1 MPLIHKNVLLVLLFM
16 LVLVTPSFAAVQ
28 SVRIPIV
35 SDYTLP
41 NGLRVVISE
50 DHSAPIAS
58 LALVYKV
65 GSRNEQKGKSGFAHL
80 FEHMMFEGSE
90 NIGKSEHFKYIEKAG
105 GDCNAETHEDFTI
118 YYETLPSNEIELG
131 LWLESDRMRSLKV
144 TEENFHNQLETVKEE
159 KRESYDNQPYVP
171 AELKLR
177 EVMFD
182 NWVNSH
188 NIIGT
193 FSDLESSS
201 ISDVQKFFR
210 TYYEPN
216 NAVLAIVG
224 DVDAA
229 KIKPL
234 VEKYFGTIARQ
245 AEPPMPNTKEPV
257 QTKAKYFVYKD
268 KHAQLPLLLFSW
280 KVPAKRNAD
289 FYALRV
295 LEQILIAGDSSRLYQ
310 QLVKGSKVA
319 VEVGAEY
326 DDAFGPSDFSFSV
339 IYKPGHTQAQV
350 RQLVFA
356 ELEKLKTK
364 PVSGKELQ
372 KAKNQILHNFFARKS
387 DGGDDENIQL
397 SLHRAQLLAEYTAFF
412 GDPNLVAK
420 DIPIYM
426 NVKAADIQRV
436 AAKYFTQAGVT
447 IGDVRPQ
454 QILTSEQMRI

>member
-1 MPLIHKNVLLVLLFM
+1 MIYKILAFVLSLL
-16 LVLVTPSFAAVQ
+16 LSIQVAAIAVISLPQ
-28 SVRIPIV
+28 IPIT
-35 SDYTLP
+35 SDFTLP
-41 NGLRVVISE
+41 NGLRVVVSE

-65 GSRNEQKGKSGFAHL
+65 GSRNELKGKSGFAHL

-90 NIGKSEHFKYIEKAG
+90 NVGKSEHFKYIEKAG

-118 YYETLPSNEIELG
+118 YYETLPSNEIELA

-144 TEENFHNQLETVKEE
+144 TEENFQNQLETVKEE
-159 KRESYDNQPYVP
+159 KRESYDNQPYIP

-201 ISDVQKFFR
+201 IYDVQKFFR

-229 KIKPL
+229 KMRPL

-245 AEPPMPNTKEPV
+245 SQPPLPNTKEPM
-257 QTKAKYFVYKD
+257 QAKGKYFIYKD
-268 KHAQLPLLLFSW
+268 KHAQLPLLLLSW
-280 KVPAKRNAD
+280 KVPAKRD
-289 FYALRV
+289 RDYYALRV

-310 QLVKGSKVA
+310 RLVKGSKVA
-319 VEVGAEY
+319 VEINAEY
-326 DDAFGPSDFSFSV
+326 DDAFGPSDFSFLV

-350 RQLVFA
+350 RELVFA
-356 ELEKLKTK
+356 ELQKLKTK
-364 PVSGKELQ
+364 PVSAHELQ
-372 KAKNQILHNFFARKS
+372 KAKNQILHDVFASKS
-387 DGGDDENIQL
+387 DGSDEENIQL
-397 SLHRAQLLAEYTAFF
+397 SLHRAQLLAQYTAFF
-412 GDPNLVAK
+412 GNPDLLVK
-420 DIPIYM
+420 DIPLYM

-436 AAKYFTQAGVT
+436 ATKYFTRTGLTV
-447 IGDVRPQ
+447 GDVRPIGGQ
-454 QILTSEQMRI
+454 KP